1 MLGENK
7 TKIRGPSDPR
17 YEAYD
22 RLSYGGFGVP
32 RGDDVESMLISMNTH
47 LAATGSFL

>member
-17 YEAYD
+17 WEGYD

-32 RGDDVESMLISMNTH
+32 RGHDVEPMLISMNTH
-47 LAATGSFL
+47 LTATGSFL